1 MASLSFGGTKN
12 DVTKL
17 QTGTIAVIKP
27 EAFEAWSDDDMDQLY
42 DHITYDGQPI
52 EFTAWEMSG
61 QLVEV
66 LEEPY
71 DDLYKCRLLHN
82 NAMVT
87 FQRSHLRA
95 LSQ

>member
-1 MASLSFGGTKN
+1 M
-12 DVTKL
+12 TKL
-17 QTGTIAVIKP
+17 QAGTIAIIKP

-42 DHITYDGQPI
+42 GHITYDGQPI

-66 LEEPY
+66 LQESY
-71 DDLYKCRLLHN
+71 NDLYKCRLLHN
-82 NAMVT
+82 NAIVS
-87 FQRSHLRA
+87 FQSSHLRT